1 MKWWKAECGLYISE
15 KTAGSQLELFSS
27 ACEIQL
33 ANNRQ
38 RDFHVPKNKVR

>member
-1 MKWWKAECGLYISE
+1 LYISE

-27 ACEIQL
+27 SAACCVIQL